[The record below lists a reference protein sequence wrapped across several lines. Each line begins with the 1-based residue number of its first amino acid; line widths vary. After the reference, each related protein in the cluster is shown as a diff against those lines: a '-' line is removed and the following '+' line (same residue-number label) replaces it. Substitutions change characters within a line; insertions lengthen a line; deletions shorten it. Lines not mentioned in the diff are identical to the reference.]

1 MSTATR
7 FRATAAAAFALAP
20 LFTIAA
26 LVAPTGDARAAA
38 VRVSPAT
45 TAAAQTLE
53 KYRVFCVNGKV
64 DFGSRTLQ
72 EMQWD
77 FGKNVCQLAEFDSY
91 REAKDDV
98 RRRGGVGADCK
109 CG

>member
-1 MSTATR
+1 VKNLRR
-7 FRATAAAAFALAP
+7 FRTLTAILSLAL
-20 LFTIAA
+20 LFA
-26 LVAPTGDARAAA
+26 LVAHVAPTDARASVVAL
-38 VRVSPAT
+38 S
-45 TAAAQTLE
+45 QEQE
-53 KYRVFCVNGKV
+53 KHRVFCVNGKV

-77 FGKNVCQLAEFDSY
+77 FGKNVCQLSEFDSY

-109 CG
+109 CQ